1 LQVTRVALTGTIG
14 AAVLVVALGL
24 FFAIYQ
30 QDQDEPVDSTPGG
43 NAAAEQAAGGQSGEA
58 ATTPSDSAGGA
69 GQPGTPAPQAEQSG
83 GQAGVQGTG
92 QGTGQAGTA
101 APAAVP
107 PSFDVVRVNPSGDTV
122 IAGRADPGAE
132 VKILDRGSVIGSVE
146 ADNRGE
152 WVFLPEAALDP
163 GEHSFTLESEEA
175 DMPKLESES
184 TVVVIVPEVAKD
196 IAGRASDQPAGA
208 LAIEV
213 PKSGDGPTRVLNV
226 PNSSLDAA
234 AGVPAG
240 PEIAAIDYNSQ
251 GRAII
256 SGRAPSGARLFVYV
270 DNTPAGEAVADE
282 NGLWAFTPKTAIE
295 PGLHVIRID
304 QVDEAG
310 KVLAR
315 AETPFEQATFPLA
328 AAAGADQPAAASA
341 TGAGESATVETAVAG
356 SADVATPAARGTI
369 VVQPGNTLWRL
380 ARESYGAGV
389 RYTVIYEAN
398 KEQIANPNLI
408 YPGQVFSVP
417 PEN

>member
-1 LQVTRVALTGTIG
+1 MTRVALTGTIG

-30 QDQDEPVDSTPGG
+30 QDQDETADSAPAEGTP
-43 NAAAEQAAGGQSGEA
+43 AEQAAAGDQTNAPPSQQEA
-58 ATTPSDSAGGA
+58 VASQEAS
-69 GQPGTPAPQAEQSG
+69 Q
-83 GQAGVQGTG
+83 G
-92 QGTGQAGTA
+92 QGAA
-101 APAAVP
+101 APAEGEASGTALVP

-122 IAGRADPGAE
+122 IAGRAEPGSE
-132 VKILDRGSVIGSVE
+132 VTILDRGNVLGSVE
-146 ADNRGE
+146 ADGRGE
-152 WVFLPEAALDP
+152 WVFLPDAALAP
-163 GEHSFTLESEEA
+163 GEHNFSLESA
-175 DMPKLESES
+175 DGDEPKRESDT

-213 PKSGDGPTRVLNV
+213 PKSGEGPTRVLNV
-226 PNSSLDAA
+226 PNSTPET
-234 AGVPAG
+234 AGGAPAG
-240 PEIAAIDYNSQ
+240 PEISAIDYNAE
-251 GRAII
+251 GRAVL
-256 SGRAPSGARLFVYV
+256 SGRAPAGARLFVYV
-270 DNTPAGEAVADE
+270 DNNPAGEAVVGEDGA
-282 NGLWAFTPKTAIE
+282 WSFTPKEAIA

-304 QVDEAG
+304 QVDESG

-328 AAAGADQPAAASA
+328 AEAGAEAVAATGGEAADAAGQDAAETDSA
-341 TGAGESATVETAVAG
+341 APLPG
-356 SADVATPAARGTI
+356 GTI

-398 KEQIANPNLI
+398 KGQIANPNLI

-417 PEN
+417 AEN